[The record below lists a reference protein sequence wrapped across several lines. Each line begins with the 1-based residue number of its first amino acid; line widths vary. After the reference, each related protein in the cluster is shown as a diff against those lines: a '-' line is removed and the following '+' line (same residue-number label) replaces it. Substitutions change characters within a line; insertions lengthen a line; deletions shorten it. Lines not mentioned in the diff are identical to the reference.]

1 MLITRTNVAG
11 KIAILEGEIL
21 ESMTTNLRPTRA
33 EMTDVA
39 NAVFDGADCILL
51 GRETSCGSFPVES
64 IKTAHA
70 ILQNA
75 EQATNY
81 SSVHSFIR
89 DVSPKPFNTLE
100 AAAAGVAEACIDGD
114 VALCI
119 VISEKCIA
127 ADLVAKYRPP
137 TPQIVITT
145 DRVAATQSQTNFGQH
160 ALLVPKYGD
169 SINALVLQ
177 AMSWAKKKGLLE
189 HGENVAILHGSVGAD
204 ADEDPVLRVIAS
216 KDI

>member
-11 KIAILEGEIL
+11 KIAVLEGEIL
-21 ESMTTNLRPTRA
+21 ESMTSNLRPTRA

-39 NAVFDGADCILL
+39 NSVFDGADCLLL
-51 GRETSCGSFPVES
+51 GRETSCGRFPVES
-64 IKTAHA
+64 IQTAHA

-100 AAAAGVAEACIDGD
+100 AAASAVAEACIDGN
-114 VALCI
+114 VGLCI
-119 VISEKCIA
+119 VISDKCIA

-137 TPQIVITT
+137 TPQIVVTT
-145 DRVAATQSQTNFGQH
+145 DNVAARQSQTNFGQY
-160 ALLVPKYGD
+160 AYLVPHYGD
-169 SINALVLQ
+169 SINLLVLQ
-177 AMSWAKKKGLLE
+177 AMEWAKKEGLFE
-189 HGENVAILHGSVGAD
+189 QGENVAILHGSVGAD
-204 ADEDPVLRVIAS
+204 ADEDPVLRVVPS